1 MRFAA
6 LLVGMAAAALAACRA
21 PTTPLDP
28 HDLRLA
34 AQRVASYAGEA
45 EWLARQLRDGSVT
58 ANLAWVHERA
68 LGEDA
73 AKLGRELAAQP
84 VPVSLRPAHEKLALL
99 EARLQ
104 VAVTRVA
111 TAAGRPAE
119 LESLQRE
126 FNAIANEARALGQG

>member
-1 MRFAA
+1 MRFAS
-6 LLVGMAAAALAACRA
+6 LLVGLAAAVLAACQA

-45 EWLARQLRDGSVT
+45 EWLARQLREGSVT

-73 AKLGRELAAQP
+73 ATLGREVATQP
-84 VPVSLRPAHEKLALL
+84 VPASLRPAHEKLALL

-111 TAAGRPAE
+111 AAANRPAE
-119 LESLQRE
+119 LEALQRE
-126 FNAIANEARALGQG
+126 FHAIAGEARALGQG